1 MSDKKSQFGKASTK
15 NNAAS
20 KSNDFLL
27 SEFNALQQ
35 RVLELERIKSSRIN
49 FFLIVFAAS
58 IAGLSGLVGSSN
70 LEYVFPFIVLIVAF
84 VLLLFGITTLKDVTD
99 YSIAI
104 VVLFRRAGRVRRWFL
119 DNDSSIEKYV
129 AFEPND
135 DRPKMYLGR
144 SVLSWRGGE
153 PILIIANIVTAS
165 VFVGAGLSFISII
178 STLIGIAITI
188 FVLLKSQTWY
198 IENRLKKQD
207 TAAQLNVIF
216 PSNPDDKK
224 QDES

>member
-1 MSDKKSQFGKASTK
+1 M
-15 NNAAS
+15 
-20 KSNDFLL
+20 
-27 SEFNALQQ
+27 
-35 RVLELERIKSSRIN
+35 ERIKSSRIN
-49 FFLIVFAAS
+49 FFLIVFAAFT
-58 IAGLSGLVGSSN
+58 AGLSGLLGSSN
-70 LEYVFPFIVLIVAF
+70 LQHVVPFIVLTVAF

-135 DRPKMYLGR
+135 DRPMMYLGR

-165 VFVGAGLSFISII
+165 VFVGAGLYFISFISAL
-178 STLIGIAITI
+178 TGIAITI

-198 IENRLKKQD
+198 VENRLKAQD
-207 TAAQLNVIF
+207 TAAQINVVF
-216 PSNPDDKK
+216 PSNLDEKK
-224 QDES
+224 QNES